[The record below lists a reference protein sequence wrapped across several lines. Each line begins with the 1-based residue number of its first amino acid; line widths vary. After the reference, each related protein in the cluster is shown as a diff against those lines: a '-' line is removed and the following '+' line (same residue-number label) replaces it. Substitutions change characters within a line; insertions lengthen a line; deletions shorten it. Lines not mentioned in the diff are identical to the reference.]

1 MYCSQCGTE
10 SRPDAK
16 FCGHCGASLAAP
28 SLPASGLTDD
38 LSRLQANLGQQIDD
52 MMGAIGRDMASL
64 LSPTTTPPLPS
75 PVPPPVSP
83 PGASSPGLRLTGA
96 KSLLHE
102 QQWRDLLVP
111 REDHVRQAANF
122 VLDSAFVQGN
132 PSYQR
137 RAIETTFVFLSDNPK
152 VNAFAT
158 DAPLPLEK
166 GGELKPPVI
175 VFFGGLA
182 VAIRLATA
190 ALAVH
195 LRSKSRGLT
204 TLKETF
210 GSLGKAIECS
220 QGSIDLDASVKIF
233 LESVA
238 PRVPDGDERFV
249 SLARSYAAA
258 ADMCVVAHE
267 AGHIALGHTLA
278 RDLNFDISRNQER
291 EADSFASS
299 ALSTSPFPEY
309 LFLGQVLVTTILA
322 WYEHATGMRKASSHP
337 LAGERFF
344 NALQSNSQAA
354 EEAAEAFGLS
364 RERLVELLPGQ
375 FQKTR

>member
-1 MYCSQCGTE
+1 
-10 SRPDAK
+10 
-16 FCGHCGASLAAP
+16 
-28 SLPASGLTDD
+28 
-38 LSRLQANLGQQIDD
+38 
-52 MMGAIGRDMASL
+52 
-64 LSPTTTPPLPS
+64 
-75 PVPPPVSP
+75 
-83 PGASSPGLRLTGA
+83 
-96 KSLLHE
+96 LLHE
-102 QQWRDLLVP
+102 QEWRDLLLP
-111 REDHVRQAANF
+111 REDQVRQAANF
-122 VLDSAFVQGN
+122 VFHSPFVQGN
-132 PSYQR
+132 PLYQK
-137 RAIETTFVFLSDNPK
+137 RAGETTFVFLSNNPK

-158 DAPLPLEK
+158 DAPLPLKK

-210 GSLGKAIECS
+210 GSLGQAIVGS
-220 QGSIDLDASVKIF
+220 QGSIDVEASVNIF
-233 LESVA
+233 LKSVA
-238 PRVPDGDERFV
+238 PRVPQGEEGFV
-249 SLARSYAAA
+249 SLARSCAASA
-258 ADMCVVAHE
+258 EMCVVAHE

-278 RDLNFDISRNQER
+278 RDLNFDMARNQER

-299 ALSTSPFPEY
+299 ALSTCPFPEY
-309 LFLGQVLVTTILA
+309 LFLGQVLVSIIFA
-322 WYEHATGMRKASSHP
+322 WYEHATGMRKATSHP

-344 NALQSNSQAA
+344 NAMQSNSQAA

-375 FQKTR
+375 LQKTR